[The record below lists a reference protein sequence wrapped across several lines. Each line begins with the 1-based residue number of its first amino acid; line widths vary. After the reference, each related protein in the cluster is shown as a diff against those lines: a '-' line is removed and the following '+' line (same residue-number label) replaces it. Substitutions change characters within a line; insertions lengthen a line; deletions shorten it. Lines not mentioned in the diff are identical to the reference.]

1 MPFIR
6 FSNLIF
12 FLFFF
17 FLTDL
22 LFSEDILEMYEGS
35 IHERMLDEQVR
46 NYRAY
51 AKKNAKT
58 FGRAHINKPHDDH
71 HTSLTKLSKI
81 MPKLPKPKITPV
93 HQLKSDMQKPAP
105 KLNSYFAQV
114 PR

>member
-1 MPFIR
+1 
-6 FSNLIF
+6 
-12 FLFFF
+12 
-17 FLTDL
+17 
-22 LFSEDILEMYEGS
+22 MYEGS

-51 AKKNAKT
+51 AKKNAQT

-71 HTSLTKLSKI
+71 HASLTKLSKI

-93 HQLKSDMQKPAP
+93 HRLKSDMQKPAP